1 MIVHTNVTIKN
12 EKLILNEV
20 IPYWKDYDIDQWVF
34 YDDNS
39 TDKSSELIKDNLGDK
54 AIILNDRL
62 EYFNETHNRN
72 RMLNFSREKGADYAI
87 CIDADELLSA
97 NFANNIKSTLTHYS
111 DYNMEC
117 FWYNVV
123 GDINKVRND
132 PCYSE
137 NFKSFIAPL
146 KYTNDFNHE
155 ILMHCPRTPHINLPK
170 QKIKEIGFIH
180 LQAINKRFYAL
191 KQLWYKHFEYHVYN
205 YPIDF
210 INSRYDPVVNNLDF
224 QEINAPESIIQGIEI
239 NPKIYDEIEKIKG
252 YQQYVRNNYIKE
264 LVTFGDEYI

>member
-1 MIVHTNVTIKN
+1 MIVHANVTIKN
-12 EKLILNEV
+12 EKLILSEV
-20 IPYWKDYDIDQWVF
+20 IPYWKNYDIDKWIF

-39 TDKSSELIKDNLGDK
+39 TDGSKELIENTLGDK
-54 AIILNDRL
+54 AVILNDKL
-62 EYFNETHNRN
+62 TFFNETHNRS
-72 RMLNFSREKGADYAI
+72 RMLNFSRKEGADYSI

-97 NFANNIKSTLTHYS
+97 NFANNVKLVLNNYS
-111 DYNMEC
+111 NYNMEC

-123 GDINKVRND
+123 GNVNKVRND
-132 PCYSE
+132 PCYSA

-146 KYTNDFNHE
+146 KYTNNFDHQ
-155 ILMHCPRTPHINLPK
+155 ILMHCPRVPSINLPK
-170 QKIKEIGFIH
+170 QKLKDIGFIH

-191 KQLWYKHFEYHVYN
+191 KQLWYKHFEYRVYK

-224 QEINAPESIIQGIEI
+224 QEIQTPQSIIEGISI
-239 NPKIYDEIEKIKG
+239 NPEIYDEIEEIKG
-252 YQQYVRNNYIKE
+252 YKKYVQDNYVKE